1 MKSRLIL
8 ASVAAIALGAFA
20 CGDDSTESNNSNNN
34 TTTNNSS
41 NNATTG
47 TNNATNNVSDNTGK
61 VWESDYQLRFDTLT
75 FDQGTAA
82 VGLNAILASNFNQE
96 LDFPVVVLIDVADI
110 ATDASTATIRGGSG
124 LKTENAGEYS
134 WDPDGDDTYDAATLT
149 GDTGEFKGVL
159 QNLNFVATFVTET
172 DTQKVVIPIQKLEVS
187 GNITLSDDASTAS
200 IANGRM
206 SGFVTQADG
215 EATQITLIPG
225 GAPVSIAAL
234 FKTSNL
240 NYNSATGEVVMK
252 GTGDSWLLTAGFT
265 AIPTVIAGQ

>member
-1 MKSRLIL
+1 
-8 ASVAAIALGAFA
+8 
-20 CGDDSTESNNSNNN
+20 
-34 TTTNNSS
+34 
-41 NNATTG
+41 
-47 TNNATNNVSDNTGK
+47 
-61 VWESDYQLRFDTLT
+61 
-75 FDQGTAA
+75 
-82 VGLNAILASNFNQE
+82 LASNFNQE

>member
-20 CGDDSTESNNSNNN
+20 CGDDSSESNNSNNSNN
-34 TTTNNSS
+34 TTTNNAS

-47 TNNATNNVSDNTGK
+47 TNNVSDNTGK

-82 VGLNAILASNFNQE
+82 VRLNPILASNFNQE

-110 ATDASTATIRGGSG
+110 ATDLSTATIRGGSG
-124 LKTENAGEYS
+124 LKTETAGEYS

-149 GDTGEFKGVL
+149 GDTGAFQGVL

-172 DTQKVVIPIQKLEVS
+172 DTQKVVIPIQKLDVS
-187 GNITLSDDASTAS
+187 GNISLSDDASTAS

-206 SGFVTQADG
+206 SGYVTKTDG
-215 EATQITLIPG
+215 EATQITLLPG
-225 GAPVSIAAL
+225 GPPVSIAKIFEIA
-234 FKTSNL
+234 NL
-240 NYNSATGEVVMK
+240 NYDSTKGEVVMK